1 MEKKELSHK
10 VAIVTGGGKG
20 LGKAMALELADRGV
34 SVAVADVDD
43 VAGSEV
49 CKTIE
54 AAGGKSLFVPC
65 DLRKESSVEDMVKKV
80 ISVFSK
86 VDILVNN
93 AGLGRV
99 APMWEIPTEVW
110 DDTMNVNLRGSFYC
124 IKYVVP
130 RMIEQKSGRIINISS
145 AVGRQAQPLM
155 GAYAISKA
163 GQIAMTVALAKEV
176 AALGIRVNA
185 VCPGPVE
192 TPWWNDN
199 RQALSAALGVPE
211 KEVTNWFTQ
220 NKQVI
225 KESLTPED
233 IAGVVCWLASEET
246 RMMTG
251 QIIGI
256 DGGHDFPTY

>member
-1 MEKKELSHK
+1 MGEKQFKGK
-10 VAIVTGGGKG
+10 VAIVTGGAKG
-20 LGKAMALELADRGV
+20 LGKAMVMALADRGA
-34 SVAVADVDD
+34 SVVVADVD
-43 VAGSEV
+43 
-49 CKTIE
+49 E
-54 AAGGKSLFVPC
+54 AAANQVVKDITDKEGSAIFIPC
-65 DLRKESSVEDMVKKV
+65 DLTKETDVEEMVKKAAAT
-80 ISVFSK
+80 FSK
-86 VDILVNN
+86 IDVLVNN
-93 AGLGRV
+93 AGIGKV
-99 APMWEIPTEVW
+99 APLWETPTEVW
-110 DDTMNVNLRGSFYC
+110 DMTMAINLRGSYLC
-124 IKYVVP
+124 IKYVIP
-130 RMIEQKSGRIINISS
+130 YMIQQKSGRVINISS

-220 NKQVI
+220 NKQAI